1 MSVNFIQDGDTIIA
15 FFPESSRFFSVSEDT
30 KNAICKIDQGA
41 TFEELKELGL
51 DEATYENIKN
61 TVDTCNIPLEHPV
74 SSVKRIGRLAL
85 HLTNTCN
92 LRCKYCYANGGT
104 YKSEEGIMDIEVA
117 KRALDCF
124 YNEVESISLIQ
135 MFGGEPTMNLPVM
148 KYVCEYVAKKN
159 EERDVKA
166 EMGMVTNGTLVT
178 DELLELIK
186 KYNLLVTV
194 SFDGMPEVN
203 DKLRVYKDGSGTSKK
218 IIENIK
224 KMREATGQ
232 PNTIEATYTK
242 YHEEAGIKIK
252 DIFDY
257 IHENLGDIG
266 LHIVPAGGTKDCGYR
281 LDNNDAF
288 IEAVDQMFDNAKDAE
303 SLQQYLYSLEERTIR
318 AIIQK
323 TYSKYICDG
332 GIRNFSVSTKGD
344 VYPCF
349 IVTDEKELYMGN
361 VFDEDLFRSEPF
373 QKMRAKLDEF
383 NKETNEEC
391 KNCIARK
398 SCYACLGFSYINT
411 GKMLTLENGM
421 CDMIRAMTERSIAGI
436 YKMSLWQ
443 E

>member
-1 MSVNFIQDGDTIIA
+1 MSVNFIQNGDDIIA
-15 FFPESSRFFSVSEDT
+15 FFPESSRFFSVNENT
-30 KNAICKIDQGA
+30 KNVVERIDQGA
-41 TFEELKELGL
+41 TFEELKALGL
-51 DEATYENIKN
+51 DEETYENIKS
-61 TVDTCNIPLEHPV
+61 TVDACNIPLTHQV
-74 SSVKRIGRLAL
+74 SAVKRIGRLAL
-85 HLTNTCN
+85 HLTNKCN

-135 MFGGEPTMNLPVM
+135 LFGGEPTMNLPVM
-148 KYVCEYVAKKN
+148 EYVCEYVAKKN
-159 EERDVKA
+159 EERSVKA
-166 EMGMVTNGTLVT
+166 EVGMVTNGTLVT

-194 SFDGMPEVN
+194 SFDGIPEVN
-203 DKLRVYKDGSGTSKK
+203 DLLRVYKDGTGTSKK

-224 KMREATGQ
+224 KMHEATGQ

-252 DIFDY
+252 DISDF
-257 IHENLGDIG
+257 IHENLGDIS
-266 LHIVPAGGTKDCGYR
+266 LHIVPAGGAKGCDYA

-288 IEAVDQMFDNAKDAE
+288 IEAIDQMFDDTQNME
-303 SLQQYLYSLEERTIR
+303 TLQRYMFSLEEKTIR
-318 AIIQK
+318 AIVEK

-332 GIRNFSVSTKGD
+332 GVRNFSVSTKGD

-373 QKMRAKLDEF
+373 QKMRAKLEEF
-383 NKETNEEC
+383 NKETNQEC

-398 SCYACLGFSYINT
+398 SCYACLGLSYIST
-411 GKMLTLENGM
+411 GKMLTLKKDV
-421 CDMIRAMTERSIAGI
+421 CDMIRDMTERSVIGI
-436 YKMSLWQ
+436 YKMSSWQ